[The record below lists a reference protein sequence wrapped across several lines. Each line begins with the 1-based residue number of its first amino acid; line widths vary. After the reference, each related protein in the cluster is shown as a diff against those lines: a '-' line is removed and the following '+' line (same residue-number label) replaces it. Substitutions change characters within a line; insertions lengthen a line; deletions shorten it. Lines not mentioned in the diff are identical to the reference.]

1 MCSVSL
7 LHKFL
12 QGYFLETWVYFTLL
26 AAFMQAIRTAG
37 QKHLSGQL
45 NAMATTGV
53 RYLFALPFAWFYVW
67 WLLDYKEIQVPSL
80 TPVFLQYALL
90 ACVMQIWGTVC
101 LVAAFRYRNFAVA
114 TSLAKTE
121 AIQVAVVGALL
132 FGVSLSAIG
141 WLSVVIGVVGVLLV
155 SKVKFRVKD
164 FIGDSQSLIGL
175 GYGLAAGLGLAITT
189 LLIRESSLALN
200 TNLMVSAAITL
211 VFMVSVQSIISS
223 LYIYIQDKSQF
234 SLMLTHWKV
243 CLFVGITSLLGS
255 IGWFTGASYQNAAYV
270 KALGQIEFFI
280 TLALTYRIFKET
292 ITLKEYIGMFL
303 IVFSVTILLLLA

>member
-53 RYLFALPFAWFYVW
+53 RYLFALPFAWFYAW

-90 ACVMQIWGTVC
+90 ACIMQILGTVC

-132 FGVSLSAIG
+132 FSVSLSAIG

-243 CLFVGITSLLGS
+243 SLFVGITSLLGS

-270 KALGQIEFFI
+270 KALGQVEFFI